1 MVEPRML
8 TWQVNEE
15 RDCNVKPQFFRRRV
29 KTEKKIPPATPKM
42 SVTKFFSES
51 FSLYLLYLSFYIM
64 NVICSKINISTVQSF
79 TTGGRSQIKVF
90 QVICILSIT
99 HITHLS
105 QVFSYVKSVRPT
117 LSILKQKIIEFSF
130 QYKSLQIS
138 HLECDNPLS
147 PSSFLL
153 FWIEGKK
160 ILNKTQSL
168 VVIITLCPAGETF
181 FPSIKD
187 FNIPFWSN
195 VRD

>member
-1 MVEPRML
+1 MKREIAMSNLSSSGDESKQRRKSPPQLLRCQ
-8 TWQVNEE
+8 WQ
-15 RDCNVKPQFFRRRV
+15 
-29 KTEKKIPPATPKM
+29 
-42 SVTKFFSES
+42 S
-51 FSLYLLYLSFYIM
+51 FSARAFLCILLYLSFYIM

-90 QVICILSIT
+90 QVICILSFT